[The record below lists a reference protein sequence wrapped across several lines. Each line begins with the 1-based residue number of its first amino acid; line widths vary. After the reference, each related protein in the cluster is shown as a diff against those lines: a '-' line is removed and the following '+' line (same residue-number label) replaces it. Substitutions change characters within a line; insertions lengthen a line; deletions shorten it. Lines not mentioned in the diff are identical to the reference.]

1 MNKNVHRHC
10 MYFVI
15 GLFAEHESGSQ
26 ASSSYLE
33 HL

>member
-1 MNKNVHRHC
+1 